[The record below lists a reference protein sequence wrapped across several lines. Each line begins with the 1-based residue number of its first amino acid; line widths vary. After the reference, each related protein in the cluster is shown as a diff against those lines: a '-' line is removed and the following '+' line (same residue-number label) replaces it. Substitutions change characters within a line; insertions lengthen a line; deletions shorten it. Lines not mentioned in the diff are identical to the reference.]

1 MFRNP
6 GRLAWTVLTIAFLIF
21 CMVTAAAFL
30 GIRWFLF
37 DSTIPMTVVL
47 SVAKDT
53 VAMQTS
59 TIEAAER
66 ATRILPRDV
75 QLETD
80 SSSQGY
86 ITFVDPF
93 SGQVVASITL
103 LRDSALTIGNAQR
116 PRFEFSSGPYT
127 LNISNLSG
135 NIDVD
140 IVPDIDRVILF
151 DVFSDNGFI
160 RMSRSGQYSLTGQ
173 NGDVSV
179 FNREGDVVIVTEAS
193 VTRSI
198 PAGMQ
203 GVLSSSIQEIVLS
216 TPMINILPDGT
227 FNTVNPANSELSSA
241 WGCYTL
247 RDDSSAP
254 EGTYRREVI
263 NGRPAMHILR
273 TSDGDRSA
281 QNHAQTGC
289 LQYLNTV
296 DEPLPVTPF
305 NYLEIRAKMQ
315 IRWQPNMLN
324 ACGQQGSECPIMI
337 VMTYLD
343 KYGSQRRWI
352 HGFYSRYEQS
362 VGWPLRCDTCAQD
375 HERLNQDTWYT
386 FMSGNLI
393 QLLPEDQRPVA
404 VYSVEF
410 YASGHEYEVLLNEV
424 SLMAGTVPQAN
435 PEGTQG

>member
-1 MFRNP
+1 MFSNP
-6 GRLAWTVLTIAFLIF
+6 GRLAWTVLTAAFLIF
-21 CMVTAAAFL
+21 CVVTTTAFL
-30 GIRWFLF
+30 GIRWFLIE
-37 DSTIPMTVVL
+37 STVPLTIVL
-47 SVAKDT
+47 SVGKDT
-53 VAMQTS
+53 VTIETS
-59 TIEAAER
+59 TNEGAER
-66 ATRILPRDV
+66 ATRTLPRDV
-75 QLETD
+75 QIETD

-86 ITFVDPF
+86 VTFTDPF

-116 PRFEFSSGPYT
+116 PRFEFSTGMYT
-127 LNISNLSG
+127 LNVSHLTG
-135 NIDVD
+135 HIDVD
-140 IVPDIDRVILF
+140 IVPGLDRAVVL
-151 DVFSDNGFI
+151 DVFSPDGFV
-160 RMSRSGQYSLTGQ
+160 RMSGPRQYTLPGQSGELSI
-173 NGDVSV
+173 
-179 FNREGDVVIVTEAS
+179 FNRDGDAVIVTDAS
-193 VTRSI
+193 LTRAI

-203 GVLSSSIQEIVLS
+203 GVLSSSLQEIVLD

-227 FNTVNPANSELSSA
+227 FNTFNPANNELSSA
-241 WGCYTL
+241 WGCYTM
-247 RDDSSAP
+247 RNDSSAP
-254 EGTYRREVI
+254 EGTYRREI
-263 NGRPAMHILR
+263 IDGRPAMHIIR
-273 TSDGDRSA
+273 TSGAERSA

-305 NYLEIRAKMQ
+305 NYLEIRAKVQ

-343 KYGSQRRWI
+343 KYGNQHKWI

-362 VGWPLRCDTCAQD
+362 VGWPLRCDSCAQD

-386 FMSGNLI
+386 YTSGNLI

-410 YASGHEYEVLLNEV
+410 YASGHEYEVLLSEV